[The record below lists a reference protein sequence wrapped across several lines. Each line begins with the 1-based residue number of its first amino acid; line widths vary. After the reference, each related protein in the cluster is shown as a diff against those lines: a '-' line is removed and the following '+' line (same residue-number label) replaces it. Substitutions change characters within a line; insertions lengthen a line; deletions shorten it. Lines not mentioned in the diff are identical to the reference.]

1 MTPQITEILLSTPP
15 FKKQWTEKEG
25 GGRRKTSLERNVFPQ
40 IPQNSDH
47 IWLSFLNVLQ
57 LRL

>member
-15 FKKQWTEKEG
+15 FKKQRTEKEG
-25 GGRRKTSLERNVFPQ
+25 GGTSLERNVFPQ
-40 IPQNSDH
+40 IPHNSDH